1 MNVNTLCAQ
10 SADARHTTRWQLL
23 LAAAIAAIV
32 FAAYIP
38 AMRGG
43 FAWDDSLL
51 ITDNPLIKD
60 PAGLRRFWVGAEA
73 TDYFPLA
80 FTAHWL
86 EWRLWGMQ
94 AAGYHAVNVLLHAI
108 SAVLL
113 WRVLRRLDVPG
124 AWLAGA
130 LFAVHPV
137 AADSV
142 AWISECKNGLSM
154 AFCLASLLAWLRFDN
169 VSLHHDDTTST
180 TGTTSGTPHSAL
192 RSPHYLLSLV
202 LFLLALLAKS
212 SVVILPFVLLLCG
225 WWRRGTITRKDIL
238 RSVPFFA
245 LAAALGLVTIW
256 FQRHNAIHGM
266 TVRSE
271 GAASRLAAS
280 GWIVWFY
287 LYKVL
292 LPAGLCA
299 IYPRWNVDG
308 ASAAAYLPLALLAA
322 GMIWLWMRRKGAG
335 RPFDGAQGGPEPFD
349 VAHGR
354 TGRAPLFAAAYF
366 LIALLP
372 VLGGVNML
380 FMGLSLVAD
389 HFQYLAMIGVIAF
402 AAAVL
407 ARAASARGWAGRAG
421 VAASV
426 GCVLALG
433 VLTWNRAGLYGDEL
447 RLWQDNLA
455 KNPSAVVYN
464 AQGVARSYAGRHE
477 QALESFDAA
486 IRLKPEL
493 AEAWVN
499 RAVALQGLGRFE
511 EAIHDYD
518 EALKLRPADAATY
531 DGRGNALA
539 HLNRPDAALADYD
552 QAISL
557 SPGYGLAYYNRGNL
571 HFNAGRLDLAL
582 GDYDEAIRLMPEYAR
597 AWNSR
602 GTVLA
607 RLGRGDDAL
616 RDFSQALALDSKNAG
631 AWLNRALLYSD
642 RKEYAKALAD
652 VRMFEKLG
660 GHPDPDFVKRLTD
673 AAQR

>member
-1 MNVNTLCAQ
+1 MEPELASGDHN
-10 SADARHTTRWQLL
+10 ARKLFF
-23 LAAAIAAIV
+23 LAAAIAVIA

-43 FAWDDSLL
+43 FAWDDSVQV
-51 ITDNPLIKD
+51 TDNPLIKD
-60 PAGLRRFWVGAEA
+60 PHGLRRLWFGAEA
-73 TDYFPLA
+73 MDYFPLTLA
-80 FTAHWL
+80 THWL
-86 EWRLWGMQ
+86 EWRLWGLH

-108 SAVLL
+108 SAVLV
-113 WRVLRRLDVPG
+113 WRVLRRLKVPG

-142 AWISECKNGLSM
+142 AWIAERKNTLSM
-154 AFCLASLLAWLRFDN
+154 ALYLASLLAWLRYDD
-169 VSLHHDDTTST
+169 VSSHHDDTTSRST
-180 TGTTSGTPHSAL
+180 SLTAMSLPNGTTNGNPQSAI
-192 RSPHYLLSLV
+192 RNPQYLLSLG
-202 LFLLALLAKS
+202 LFLLALLSKT
-212 SVVILPFVLLLCG
+212 SVVILPFVLLLCA
-225 WWRRGTITRKDIL
+225 WRRRGGISRRDIA

-245 LAAALGLVTIW
+245 LAVALGLVTIW

-271 GAASRLAAS
+271 GAASRRAAV
-280 GWIVWFY
+280 GWVAWFY
-287 LYKVL
+287 LYKLL

-299 IYPRWNVDG
+299 IYPRWKVDG
-308 ASAAAYLPLALLAA
+308 ASAAAYVPLALLA
-322 GMIWLWMRRKGAG
+322 GGLIWLWMRRKSS
-335 RPFDGAQGGPEPFD
+335 
-349 VAHGR
+349 
-354 TGRAPLFAAAYF
+354 GRAPLFAAAYF

-372 VLGGVNML
+372 VLGIVNML

-407 ARAASARGWAGRAG
+407 ARAAAAGGWAGRAG

-426 GCVLALG
+426 GCVVVLG
-433 VLTWNRAGLYGDEL
+433 ILTWNRAGLYGDEE

-477 QALESFDAA
+477 QALESLDTA

-493 AEAWVN
+493 AEAFVN
-499 RAVALQGLGRFE
+499 RAAALDALGRME
-511 EAIHDYD
+511 EAVRDYD
-518 EALKLRPADAATY
+518 QALKLRPQDAPTY
-531 DGRGNALA
+531 NGRGNALA
-539 HLNRPDAALADYD
+539 RMNRAEDALKDYDAAIALR
-552 QAISL
+552 
-557 SPGYGLAYYNRGNL
+557 PRYGLAYYNRGNI

-582 GDYDEAIRLMPEYAR
+582 SDYDRAIELTPEYAR
-597 AWNSR
+597 AWNNR
-602 GTVLA
+602 ATVLA

-616 RDFSQALALDSKNAG
+616 RDFSQALALDPNNAA
-631 AWLNRALLYSD
+631 AWRNRALLYSD

-660 GHPDPDFVKRLTD
+660 GHPDPDFVKSLTE
-673 AAQR
+673 AAGRAP

>member
-1 MNVNTLCAQ
+1 MISEWA
-10 SADARHTTRWQLL
+10 SGDSDARRRLL
-23 LAAAIAAIV
+23 LAAAIAAIA

-60 PAGLRRFWVGAEA
+60 PDGLRRFWFGGEA

-86 EWRLWGMQ
+86 EWRLWGLH
-94 AAGYHAVNVLLHAI
+94 AAGYHVVNVLLHAI
-108 SAVLL
+108 SAVLV
-113 WRVLRRLDVPG
+113 WRVLLRLKVPG

-142 AWISECKNGLSM
+142 AWISECKNALSM
-154 AFCLASLLAWLRFDN
+154 SLYLASILAYLAWEDRPKRRRYGAAMLF
-169 VSLHHDDTTST
+169 
-180 TGTTSGTPHSAL
+180 
-192 RSPHYLLSLV
+192 
-202 LFLLALLAKS
+202 FLLALLAKS
-212 SVVILPFVLLLCG
+212 SVVILPFVLLLCA
-225 WWRRGTITRKDIL
+225 WRRRGGISRRDIA

-245 LAAALGLVTIW
+245 LAVALGLITIW
-256 FQRHNAIHGM
+256 FQRHMIHGM

-287 LYKVL
+287 LHKLL

-308 ASAAAYLPLALLAA
+308 VRAAAYLPLALLAA
-322 GMIWLWMRRKGAG
+322 GLIWLWMRRKSS
-335 RPFDGAQGGPEPFD
+335 
-349 VAHGR
+349 GR
-354 TGRAPLFAAAYF
+354 TPLFAAGYF

-372 VLGGVNML
+372 VLGVVNML

-421 VAASV
+421 VAASA
-426 GCVLALG
+426 GCVLVLG
-433 VLTWNRAGLYGDEL
+433 VLTWHRAGLYGDEE

-464 AQGVARSYAGRHE
+464 AQGVARSYVGRHA

-499 RAVALQGLGRFE
+499 RAAAYEGLGRLE
-511 EAIHDYD
+511 DAVRDYD
-518 EALKLRPADAATY
+518 QALKLRPSDAATY
-531 DGRGNALA
+531 NGRGNALA
-539 HLNRPDAALADYD
+539 LLNRPDEALADYD
-552 QAISL
+552 AAIAL
-557 SPGYGLAYYNRGNL
+557 RPGYGLAYYNRGNL
-571 HFNAGRLDLAL
+571 YLNAGRLDLAL
-582 GDYDEAIRLMPEYAR
+582 LDYDRAIELRPEYAR
-597 AWNSR
+597 AWNNR
-602 GTVLA
+602 ATVYA
-607 RLGRGDDAL
+607 RLGRNDEAL
-616 RDFSQALALDSKNAG
+616 RDFSRAIELDPTNAG
-631 AWLNRALLYSD
+631 AWRNRALLYND

-660 GHPDPDFVKRLTD
+660 GRPDPDFVRSLTE
-673 AAQR
+673 AAGRAQ